1 MYFQVFD
8 YKRRYFL
15 DLNNNNNQPICSTNS
30 KSSTW
35 LKYFSLSNLLYVC
48 VCITK
53 LITNHASISEYKLGF
68 FSNNLFAYLCG
79 NSPIETRIHIIQSKS
94 ILLEL

>member
-35 LKYFSLSNLLYVC
+35 LKYFSLSNLLC

-53 LITNHASISEYKLGF
+53 LITNHAPISEYRLRF
-68 FSNNLFAYLCG
+68 FSNNLFAYLYS
-79 NSPIETRIHIIQSKS
+79 NSPIETRIYIVQYKS